1 MSAPRPPKV
10 AFVGRQNAGKTSL
23 MMHLTGSLQR
33 PVNFPGS
40 SVERAEATMT
50 TLEGPVVLVDLP
62 GLASLE
68 PLSPDESVTVRW
80 LEDPTTRPSAICA
93 VLDVTRLTLELPL
106 LTSLARLG
114 IPTVVALTRADAA
127 PGGLGAIDTA
137 PLSEAL
143 GVPVVAVN
151 AHAPRAHAERE
162 ALTRLSAALS
172 TAARAPSAPCPRP
185 LPADRAPLGAL
196 ANATLGRPAGESTAS
211 RPTRSDRI
219 DRVVLHPILG
229 LPVFA
234 LLVFAI
240 FQLLFH
246 AADPLMTLIE
256 DGQAALGEA
265 VSGLFDTPRPG
276 PFESFLVDGLIGG
289 LGAALIFVPQIA
301 ILIFVVS
308 VLEGSGYMARAAAL
322 LDRPLSK
329 VGLSGRSFVPLASSF
344 ACAVPGI
351 LATRTIAHE
360 RERIATILVA
370 PFMSCSA
377 RLPVYVL
384 LLGAFFAPSTAGLVL
399 LGLYTLG
406 IVVAALVAFV
416 VRRTALRGPRAPLL
430 LELPRYQLPPLRL
443 ILRQVMSAVG
453 AFLALAGTVILAAAV
468 IVWALSYY
476 PRPAALEAGFA
487 AREATIEALP
497 EPEREAAEEAL
508 VADEKAAFLEVSA
521 LASIGRAVAPVF
533 EPAGFDWRI
542 TVGILAA
549 FPARELIVPT
559 LGILYR
565 VPDVDPGTYDT
576 AELET
581 ASTNDDGLRARL
593 KEARHPDGTPVL
605 TPVVALALMVFFALC
620 SQCVATLGAI
630 RRETRSWRWPI
641 FTFTVMTA
649 LAWLAAVLVFQI
661 GQALA

>member
-1 MSAPRPPKV
+1 MSAARVPRV
-10 AFVGRQNAGKTSL
+10 AFIGRQNAGKTSL

-50 TLEGPVVLVDLP
+50 TADGPLVLVDLP
-62 GLASLE
+62 GLTSLD
-68 PLSPDESVTVRW
+68 PLSPDEAVTVRW
-80 LEDPTTRPSAICA
+80 LEDPATRPDAICA
-93 VLDVTRLTLELPL
+93 VLDVTRLPLELPL
-106 LTSLARLG
+106 IGALVRLG
-114 IPTVVALTRADAA
+114 LPTVIALTRADAA
-127 PGGLGAIDTA
+127 PGGLDAIDTA
-137 PLSEAL
+137 PLGEAL
-143 GVPVVAVN
+143 SVPVVALN
-151 AHAPRAHAERE
+151 AHAPRQPAERLALSRLAE
-162 ALTRLSAALS
+162 ALSQ
-172 TAARAPSAPCPRP
+172 AARTPEAPRP
-185 LPADRAPLGAL
+185 STPPEGRAGLVRL
-196 ANATLGRPAGESTAS
+196 AAATLGGGDTREEA
-211 RPTRSDRI
+211 PTPSRSDRI

-229 LPVFA
+229 LPIFA

-256 DGQAALGEA
+256 DGQGALGDA
-265 VSGLFDTPRPG
+265 VSGLFDTARPG

-289 LGAALIFVPQIA
+289 LGAALIFLPQIA
-301 ILIFVVS
+301 ILILIVS
-308 VLEGSGYMARAAAL
+308 LLEGSGYMARAAAL

-329 VGLSGRSFVPLASSF
+329 IGLSGRSFVPLASSF

-384 LLGAFFAPSTAGLVL
+384 LLGAFFAPWTAGLVL
-399 LGLYTLG
+399 LGLYALG
-406 IVVAALVAFV
+406 IVMAALVALT

-430 LELPRYQLPPLRL
+430 LELPRYQLPPMSLV
-443 ILRQVMSAVG
+443 LRQVASAST
-453 AFLALAGTVILAAAV
+453 AFLALAGTIILAASV
-468 IVWALSYY
+468 IVWVLSYY
-476 PRPAALEAGFA
+476 PRPAALEAEFA
-487 AREATIEALP
+487 ARHAAVSALP
-497 EPEREAAEEAL
+497 EADRAAAEEDL
-508 VADEKAAFLEVSA
+508 VADEKAAFLEASA
-521 LASIGRAVAPVF
+521 LATVGRAVAPVF

-565 VPDVDPGTYDT
+565 VPDVDPGAYDT
-576 AELET
+576 DELET
-581 ASTNDDGLRARL
+581 AASNDDGLRARL

-630 RRETRSWRWPI
+630 RRETRSWRWPV

-661 GQALA
+661 GTALA